1 MSFRSRIAK
10 LLAFLA
16 VPLLILAAC
25 SSTGGRETTADD
37 GETGEGQVAPTE
49 EITIAMV
56 THAVPGDTF
65 WDIVR
70 KGAEENAAKN
80 NVNLI
85 YASDPEGSEQALLI
99 DQYVQQEVDGLVVA
113 NAKPEAMNDSLVAA
127 VEAGI
132 PVVTINAGDAQWQDV
147 GAITHFGQPEQTA
160 GEAAGE
166 ELAEQGFTSAV
177 CVIQEQG
184 HVGLESRCEGVANTF
199 PETEI
204 LYVDSADMPSVEAD
218 LTAKLQTDGGEDVMV
233 TLGAPIATTALLA
246 KETAG
251 SDIAIATFDMNAE
264 VAGRLA
270 DGELAFIVDQQ
281 PYLQGYQA
289 VDAIWLATYGGFQ
302 VGGGEQ
308 VLTGP
313 AIVRQDTAA
322 DVAQYAE
329 QGVR

>member
-1 MSFRSRIAK
+1 MSSRSFFGK
-10 LLAFLA
+10 LIAFLA
-16 VPLLILAAC
+16 IPLLILTAC
-25 SSTGGRETTADD
+25 SSTGGRETAGGD
-37 GETGEGQVAPTE
+37 GEAAEGQVADTE
-49 EITIAMV
+49 QITVAMV

-70 KGAEENAAKN
+70 RGAEENAAKN
-80 NVNLI
+80 NVDLI

-99 DQYVQQEVDGLVVA
+99 DQYVQQGVDGLVVA
-113 NAKPEAMNDSLVAA
+113 NAKPEALNDSLVAA

-132 PVVTINAGDAQWQDV
+132 PVVTINAGDAQWEDI

-160 GEAAGE
+160 GEAAGD
-166 ELAEQGFTSAV
+166 ELAEQGFTSAI

-218 LTAKLQTDGGEDVMV
+218 LTAKLQAGGEQDVMV

-251 SDIAIATFDMNAE
+251 SDIEIATFDMNAE
-264 VAGRLA
+264 VAQRLA
-270 DGELAFIVDQQ
+270 DGDLAFIVDQQ

-289 VDAIWLATYGGFQ
+289 VDSIWLATYGSFQ
-302 VGGGEQ
+302 VGGGEL

-313 AIVRQDTAA
+313 AIVRQDQAA
-322 DVAQYAE
+322 EVVEHAE
-329 QGVR
+329 LGVR